1 MSLVASMTLMN
12 WAQLLG
18 MIVGGAGATIVTLW
32 KLGRGNAAEDLLK
45 TPAMKLERSNIE
57 EFVRKEIDKVVEKN
71 DFDHRHILAEM
82 PGVAEHKAAI
92 AVQPAIEKM
101 IAVEHRQARMEAAQ
115 ETARVEHRED
125 MNKIFGKLDALKDD
139 IRGIPRAN
147 GVHA

>member
-1 MSLVASMTLMN
+1 MTLLN
-12 WAQLLG
+12 WATLIG
-18 MIVGGAGATIVTLW
+18 MIVGGAGTTMVALW
-32 KLGRGNAAEDLLK
+32 KMGRGNAAEDLLK
-45 TPAMKLERSNIE
+45 TPAMKLQKEQFE
-57 EFVRKEIDKVVEKN
+57 KFVRVSLEEVSKKN
-71 DFDHRHILAEM
+71 DLEHKHIMAEI

-125 MNKIFGKLDALKDD
+125 MNKIFGKLDDLKDD

-147 GVHA
+147 GAHV